1 MYDVLPMQVLHSQ
14 ANVNEY
20 LPDKVLDK
28 MRFLFLDV
36 TAQIMVVTILHH
48 NVNEGVLNERIK
60 VANDEVAVESS
71 HQIDLHQR
79 INRFCFHRCRR
90 VYYLYHVALVCEKS
104 TLLCALRGLHVNAF

>member
-1 MYDVLPMQVLHSQ
+1 MYNIFPMQVLQSQ

-20 LPDKVLDK
+20 LPDKVLNK

-48 NVNEGVLNERIK
+48 NVDEGVLNERIK

-79 INRFCFHRCRR
+79 INRVCFHRCRR
-90 VYYLYHVALVCEKS
+90 VYNLYHVALVCEKS
-104 TLLCALRGLHVNAF
+104 PLLCALGG